1 MFNKVTKSFQYGQHT
16 VVLETGEIARQ
27 SSGAVLVT
35 VEDTVVLATVVAKK
49 DAKSGQDF
57 FPLTVD
63 YIEKTYAAGKIP
75 GGFFKREGKP
85 SEKETLTSRL
95 IDRPLRPLFPEGFY
109 NEVQVIIHVLS
120 CNPEIDPDI
129 PAMIGAS
136 AALAISGIPF
146 NGPIGA
152 ARVGYIDGQ
161 YLVNPTA
168 SQLKASQMDLIVAGT
183 EAAVLMVESEAQQL
197 SEEIMLGGVVFGH
210 TQMQAVIGAIHELVR
225 DAGKPDWDWK
235 PAAKNEA
242 LIATVT
248 AAAQGPLNAAYQTRQ
263 KQERTNQ
270 LRQVYSDVHAKLA
283 EEAAAQGTPKPDGV
297 VVDNI
302 LFDLEA
308 RIVRSQILSGE
319 PRIDGRDTRT
329 VRPISIRM
337 GVLPRVHG
345 SALFTRGETQALV
358 IATLGTKQNEQVID
372 ALMGEYRDRFLM
384 HYNMPPFATGETG
397 RVGTP
402 KRREIGHGRLAKRS
416 LVPLLPNAA
425 DFQYTIRLVS
435 EITESNG
442 SSSMA
447 SVCGGS
453 LAMLDAG
460 VPVKDLV
467 AGVAMGLILDAG
479 KFAVLTDILGDE
491 DHLGDMDFK
500 VAGTEQ
506 GITAL
511 QMDIKI
517 QGITKEIM
525 QVALAQARDGRLHIL
540 TKMREATQGARTELS
555 AFAPRMLTMKI
566 NPEKIRDVIGKGGA
580 TIRALTEETGCQI
593 DISDDGT
600 IVVSSADLDRA
611 HEAQRR
617 ISELTAE
624 VEVGQV
630 YDGSVLRLLD
640 FGAIVQVLPGRDG
653 LLHISE
659 IANYR
664 IANINDVLKVGQP
677 LRVKVIEA
685 DDKGRLRLSVK
696 AIGGIEQ
703 QVEGAAPAATE
714 APAAAPV
721 APAAPQAP
729 QA

>member
-168 SQLKASQMDLIVAGT
+168 SQLKTSQMDLIVAGT

-197 SEEIMLGGVVFGH
+197 SEEIMLGGIVFGH
-210 TQMQAVIGAIHELVR
+210 TQMQAVISAIHELVR

-242 LIATVT
+242 LIASVS

-263 KQERTNQ
+263 KQERTTQ

-283 EEAAAQGTPKPDGV
+283 AEATAQGTPKHDGV

-358 IATLGTKQNEQVID
+358 IATLGTKQNEQIID

-525 QVALAQARDGRLHIL
+525 QVALAQAREGRLHIL

-703 QVEGAAPAATE
+703 QIEGAAPAATE
-714 APAAAPV
+714 APAAAPE
-721 APAAPQAP
+721 APAAPQA
-729 QA
+729 